1 MSDLS
6 QANHQNQQDVIE
18 FVSPRPNEYEENDI
32 QSASFGG
39 GNITGG
45 PGALGNY
52 IHFKEIQEEIKEEDE
67 ISIEGSR
74 GDNFGGIDEY
84 KRQLSSRKFTLFQ
97 VKKQD

>member
-1 MSDLS
+1 
-6 QANHQNQQDVIE
+6 VIE
-18 FVSPRPNEYEENDI
+18 FVSPRPNEYDENDI

-45 PGALGNY
+45 PCGLGNY

-74 GDNFGGIDEY
+74 VSNLGGVEEY
-84 KRQLSSRKFTLFQ
+84 KKQLSSRKFTLF
-97 VKKQD
+97 